1 MSLCVRERE
10 RAKASKAKTTGR
22 NNKGDL
28 EEEQNYS
35 DSLTGYD

>member
-1 MSLCVRERE
+1 MSLCVCERE
-10 RAKASKAKTTGR
+10 PKLVKQRLRGEII
-22 NNKGDL
+22 KGDL

>member
-1 MSLCVRERE
+1 VRERE